1 MGVASVPGLVKAL
14 GREEFTRSRLV
25 EVLAQQGYRRTGDRI
40 VTLAAQGVVRRVSRD
55 WYVLGPD
62 WRRRPLHRRWLANQ
76 ILLPSVLSLEWALGF
91 HGLIP
96 EGVEVL
102 TSVTPRRGREYDT
115 PEGTFLYVRVPEG
128 AFPPGRRVGTL
139 GEERFLVVS
148 PEKALSDR
156 VWAAR
161 LPASVD
167 WEAYL
172 AEDLRLDEGFWR
184 AADTEELRRFAE
196 AFGSRRLSSLASFFD
211 RWRGEE
217 RRGR

>member
-40 VTLAAQGVVRRVSRD
+40 ATLAAQGVVRRVSRD

-62 WRRRPLHRRWLANQ
+62 WRRRLLHRRWLANQ

-102 TSVTPRRGREYDT
+102 TSVTPCRGREYDT

-148 PEKALSDR
+148 PEKALADR
-156 VWAAR
+156 VWTAR

-196 AFGSRRLSSLASFFD
+196 AFGSRRLSSLALFFD